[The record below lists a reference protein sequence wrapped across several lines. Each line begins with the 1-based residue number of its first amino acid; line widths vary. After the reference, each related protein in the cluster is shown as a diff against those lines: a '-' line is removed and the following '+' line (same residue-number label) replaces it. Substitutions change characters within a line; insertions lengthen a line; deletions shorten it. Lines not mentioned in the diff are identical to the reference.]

1 MSEMSE
7 KSDTLETLETLDT
20 LEKPETLEKKDWF
33 ERHGSAVIAFLML
46 GGLVVLLLLNMK

>member
-1 MSEMSE
+1 MSE
-7 KSDTLETLETLDT
+7 KSDTLDT

>member
-7 KSDTLETLETLDT
+7 KSDTLET